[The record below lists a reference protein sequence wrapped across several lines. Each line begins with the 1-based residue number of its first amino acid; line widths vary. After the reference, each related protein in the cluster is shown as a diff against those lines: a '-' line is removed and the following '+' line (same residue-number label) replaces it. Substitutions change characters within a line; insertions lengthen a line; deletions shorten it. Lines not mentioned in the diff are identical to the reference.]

1 MSDYSGD
8 KFYKK
13 AKEEQ
18 DRFRKSEKQ
27 LDTDYRK
34 RIKEESEQEGLNR
47 LHPEDSTVESEFAKG
62 GLVGRGQGQAIKI
75 KKTKL
80 Y

>member
-47 LHPEDSTVESEFAKG
+47 
-62 GLVGRGQGQAIKI
+62 
-75 KKTKL
+75 
-80 Y
+80 